1 MQLSNAQPRL
11 VSGPESVKQMHALNQ
26 QSDRRDAWPYPWL
39 CPAEDAEPRSP
50 SNSIVAPALNVLTEI
65 LAFVVPTG
73 FQFALTG
80 IVQVFAGAGY
90 IPGNQDIFWVV
101 DLDSPIGV
109 ASVEGDPLPDLNNI
123 TVPLGGFMG
132 GNAGGLAA
140 LGGFTMPWRFKKP
153 HILKPNQVLR
163 SKCFLPTVNP
173 LTGAPNGITPG
184 TPNLFVSMFEG
195 FTWPA

>member
-1 MQLSNAQPRL
+1 M
-11 VSGPESVKQMHALNQ
+11 NQ
-26 QSDRRDAWPYPWL
+26 EQSRRDAWPYPWL

-50 SNSIVAPALNVLTEI
+50 SNSILAPALNTLAEV

-90 IPGNQDIFWVV
+90 IPGDQDIFWVV

-123 TVPLGGFMG
+123 AIPLGGFMG
-132 GNAGGLAA
+132 AA
-140 LGGFTMPWRFKKP
+140 SLGGITAPWRFPKP

-163 SKCFLPTVNP
+163 SKVFLPTLNP
-173 LTGAPNGITPG
+173 LTGALNGITPG
-184 TPNLFVSMFEG
+184 TPNLFISVFEG